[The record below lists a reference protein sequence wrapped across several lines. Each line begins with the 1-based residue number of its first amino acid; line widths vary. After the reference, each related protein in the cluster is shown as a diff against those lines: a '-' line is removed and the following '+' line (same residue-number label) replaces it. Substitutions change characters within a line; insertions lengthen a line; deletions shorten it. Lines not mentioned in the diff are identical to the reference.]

1 MNYYSSANQNKVT
14 NCPDEILIMKD
25 DEKDY
30 SNDPKNESNKDH
42 GFMKGDDL
50 RKAAME
56 TLTKKLGPSGQN
68 KNSVDK

>member
-1 MNYYSSANQNKVT
+1 
-14 NCPDEILIMKD
+14 MKD

-56 TLTKKLGPSGQN
+56 WLINNDNKIPNFSKMENGLTGVENYK
-68 KNSVDK
+68 